1 MLEYILVVVVL
12 VAAIT
17 GMQIY
22 MKRAYQGRI
31 KYSYGAIGQ
40 RAARVAQGRDTS
52 RGDPKIEQPEDA
64 VGQLFSPRWSN
75 STLTVT
81 VHSRSHQT
89 LANTGE
95 RVSTVV
101 GGIGPLAPRAR
112 SRPLP
117 PHDFVKSSGLDDFS
131 NKRMRDEQM
140 FE

>member
-1 MLEYILVVVVL
+1 MVIVALLVS
-12 VAAIT
+12 IT
-17 GMQIY
+17 AMQVY
-22 MKRAYQGRI
+22 MKRAFQGRI

-75 STLTVT
+75 STYTVT
-81 VHSRSHQT
+81 AHARSRQT
-89 LANTGE
+89 LATDGE
-95 RVSTVV
+95 RVSTIV
-101 GGIGPLAPRAR
+101 GGPAPLPPRAR
-112 SRPLP
+112 ARSLP

-131 NKRMRDEQM
+131 NKRMRDEQI

>member
-1 MLEYILVVVVL
+1 MLEYIFVIVALLVS
-12 VAAIT
+12 IT
-17 GMQIY
+17 AMQIY

-101 GGIGPLAPRAR
+101 GGAGPRLPRAR
-112 SRPLP
+112 ARSFP
-117 PHDFVKSSGLDDFS
+117 PHDVVKASGFDDFS
-131 NKRMRDEQM
+131 NKRMRDEQI